1 MGAVK
6 AGRPARLQTLFAR
19 YLLTTCLTMAVLA
32 LLWWTAFMAAM
43 NRGWVLPAYT
53 ASAQTEALAQRI
65 GNTGVLEP
73 DSVPHY
79 VRWAVFAQDG
89 ELTAHAAMKLSRLE
103 QIRRAASE
111 GELKQGVLYTQYHR
125 IVPLDG
131 GGKLVLQYDYAV
143 PYRSAGLAA
152 CLPDFQSMMLVV
164 LAGLMGG
171 AAAFHTRRYA
181 RLLREDAQ
189 RLTQASRAI
198 AGRSL
203 QTPVSAGTHAA
214 ELEEALLAMEALRLS
229 LAESLDR
236 QFVLEQERRREI
248 ASLAHDL
255 KTPLAIISGS
265 VELLEEDALPDG
277 PAQRVGAIGRAA
289 DRLQTSLMQ
298 LQALS
303 AQMNAGEVRIQ
314 QVCLAELADDLNAQG
329 ASLCAARRA
338 EFVPSARPQGEG
350 MLEREAVT
358 RAALNLLDNAAR
370 YAGPGGRVALCLAV
384 EGGLLSLTVRDSGP
398 GFSGEALRLAG
409 RAFYTEE
416 KHRSAGGH
424 AGMGLC
430 YAAQT
435 ALRHGGVLTLQN
447 DSGAVARIT
456 LGRVGTP
463 MTS

>member
-6 AGRPARLQTLFAR
+6 TGRPVRLQTLFAR

-43 NRGWVLPAYT
+43 NGEWVLPAYT
-53 ASAQTEALAQRI
+53 ASVQAEALTKRI
-65 GNTGVLEP
+65 GEAGILEP
-73 DSVPHY
+73 DSIPHY
-79 VRWAVFAQDG
+79 IRWAVFSRDG
-89 ELTAHAAMKLSRLE
+89 ELTAHAAMKPRRLE
-103 QIRRAASE
+103 QIRRAALE
-111 GELKQGVLYTQYHR
+111 GKLKQGLLYTQYHR
-125 IVPLDG
+125 LVPMG
-131 GGKLVLQYDYAV
+131 GGGTVVLQYDYAV
-143 PYRSAGLAA
+143 PYKSAGLAA

-164 LAGLMGG
+164 LAGLLGG
-171 AAAFHTRRYA
+171 AAAWHTRRYA

-198 AGRSL
+198 ASRSL

-265 VELLEEDALPDG
+265 AELLEEDGLPAG

-289 DRLQTSLMQ
+289 ERMQTCLQQ

-303 AQMNAGEVRIQ
+303 AQMDVGEERMRP
-314 QVCLAELADDLNAQG
+314 VCLAKLTDDLNAQG
-329 ASLCAARRA
+329 ASLCAARRV
-338 EFVPSARPQGEG
+338 EFIPSEQPKGEG

-370 YAGPGGRVALCLAV
+370 YAGPGGRVALSLTA

-398 GFSGEALRLAG
+398 GFSAEALRLAG

-456 LGRVGTP
+456 LGRITESS
-463 MTS
+463 TA